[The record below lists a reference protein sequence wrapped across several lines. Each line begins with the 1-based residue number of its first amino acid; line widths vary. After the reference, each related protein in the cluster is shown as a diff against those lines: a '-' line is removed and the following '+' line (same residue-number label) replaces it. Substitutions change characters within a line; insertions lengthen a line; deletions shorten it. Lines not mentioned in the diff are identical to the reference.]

1 MQVLFTGLWNK
12 YNGAGGAALKA
23 VVSGMY
29 FTEAPQGTTY
39 PYIVYHKI
47 SGVADYTYTEDM
59 ENVIIQFNIYDDN
72 SSSTTINDIYTKLT
86 ALYDWCALSV
96 SPWNSIYMRRELDNL
111 TRDNGVWNYMI
122 SYRLEIQK

>member
-12 YNGAGGAALKA
+12 YNGNAALKA

-29 FTEAPQGTTY
+29 FTEAPQGTAY
-39 PYIVYHKI
+39 PYITYHKI

-59 ENVIIQFNIYDDN
+59 ENVIIQFNIYDDHN
-72 SSSTTINDIYTKLT
+72 SSTTINDIYTKLT
-86 ALYDWCALSV
+86 ALYDWCSLTV
-96 SPWNSIYMRRELDNL
+96 VGWDSIYMKRELDNL
-111 TRDNGVWNYMI
+111 TRDNGIWNYMI

>member
-12 YNGAGGAALKA
+12 YNSNAALKA

-29 FTEAPQGTTY
+29 FTEAPQGTAY

-59 ENVIIQFNIYDDN
+59 ENVIIQFNIFDDHN
-72 SSSTTINDIYTKLT
+72 SSTTINDIYTKLT
-86 ALYDWCALSV
+86 ALFDWCSLTV
-96 SPWNSIYMRRELDNL
+96 VGWNSIYMKRELDNL
-111 TRDNGVWNYMI
+111 TKENGIWNYMVG
-122 SYRLEIQK
+122 YRLEIQK

>member
-12 YNGAGGAALKA
+12 YNSNAALKA

-29 FTEAPQGTTY
+29 LTEAPQGTAY

-59 ENVIIQFNIYDDN
+59 ENVIIQFSIFDDH

-86 ALYDWCALSV
+86 ALYDWCSLTV
-96 SPWNSIYMRRELDNL
+96 VGWNSIYMKRELDML
-111 TRDNGVWNYMI
+111 TRDNDIWHYMCQ
-122 SYRLEIQK
+122 YRLEIQK